1 MTRKLCCL
9 LMFGC
14 AMSLPLYAEEAPK
27 APSPEEQAM
36 MAAYEKMGKVGD
48 QHRQLA
54 AMVGNWTY
62 ENTMWMDPSAPP
74 EVSKG
79 SAESKAIWDGRY
91 IETVFH
97 GDYNGQPFEGR
108 AISGYDNIKGK
119 FVATWI
125 DSMSTGIFIS
135 YGTHDAASKSTTY
148 LGEMDD
154 PMNPGKITPVRQV
167 YRWTDADHY
176 VFEWYETH
184 DGAERKSMEIKYTRA
199 K

>member
-9 LMFGC
+9 LLFGC
-14 AMSLPLYAEEAPK
+14 VLSLPLHAEDAPK

-36 MAAYEKMGKVGD
+36 MEAYEKMGKVGE

-62 ENTMWMDPSAPP
+62 ENTMWMDPAAPP

-79 SAESKAIWDGRY
+79 SLESKAIWDGRY
-91 IETVFH
+91 IETLFK

-108 AISGYDNIKGK
+108 SITGFDNLKGK
-119 FVATWI
+119 YVSTWI

-135 YGTHDAASKSTTY
+135 YGEHDAASNSTTY
-148 LGEMDD
+148 RGEMDD
-154 PMNPGKITPVRQV
+154 PMNPGKITPARQV
-167 YRWTDADHY
+167 YRWTDADHH
-176 VFEWYETH
+176 VFEWHETH
-184 DGAERKSMEIKYTRA
+184 DGVERKTMEIKYTRA

>member
-1 MTRKLCCL
+1 MSKFCRIL
-9 LMFGC
+9 LLGC
-14 AMSLPLYAEEAPK
+14 AMSSPLHAEDAPK

-36 MAAYEKMGKVGD
+36 MAAYEKMGRIGD
-48 QHRQLA
+48 HHRQLA

-74 EVSKG
+74 EVSTG
-79 SAESKAIWDGRY
+79 TSESKAIWDGRY
-91 IETVFH
+91 IETLFH

-108 AISGYDNIKGK
+108 SISGYDNLKGK
-119 FVATWI
+119 YVSTWI

-135 YGTHDAASKSTTY
+135 YGEHDPTSNTTVY
-148 LGEMDD
+148 RGEMDD

-167 YRWTDADHY
+167 YRWTDADHH

-184 DGAERKSMEIKYTRA
+184 DGVERKTMEIKYAR
-199 K
+199 KQ

>member
-1 MTRKLCCL
+1 
-9 LMFGC
+9 
-14 AMSLPLYAEEAPK
+14 
-27 APSPEEQAM
+27 
-36 MAAYEKMGKVGD
+36 
-48 QHRQLA
+48 
-54 AMVGNWTY
+54 
-62 ENTMWMDPSAPP
+62 MWMDPAAPP

-119 FVATWI
+119 YVATWI

-184 DGAERKSMEIKYTRA
+184 DGAERKSMEIKYARA